1 MILLWGI
8 PSDGPLRSV
17 ERALQGAGAPVA
29 FLDQR
34 AVLDT
39 EIELVVDGTVAGHLR
54 VGDQRISLGDVTA
67 AYLRPMETRRMPA
80 VLQAGANSAEEG
92 YALSVEDAL
101 ISWAELTPARV
112 LNRFSA
118 MATNTSKPYQA
129 ALIREHGFV
138 VPETLITTDPEA
150 IHEFRARHGDVIY
163 KSVSGTR
170 SVVSRLGPEQL
181 TRMDDLHWCPTQF
194 QEYIPGIDH
203 RVHVVGDEVFSCQI
217 RSTADDFRYAAR
229 QGGETE
235 MHACELPEDCAAR
248 CRTLSASL
256 GLPLAGIDLRLTPD
270 GDWCCFE
277 VNPSPGF
284 TYFQEATG
292 QRIDEAIARYLMVGL
307 KPCSMA
313 PSAAPAPTAG
323 PRSTR
328 SPG

>member
-17 ERALQGAGAPVA
+17 ERALHGAGAPVA

-150 IHEFRARHGDVIY
+150 IHEFRVRHGEVIY

-217 RSTADDFRYAAR
+217 HSTADDFRYAAR

-292 QRIDEAIARYLMVGL
+292 QKIDEAVARYLMVGL
-307 KPCSMA
+307 KPGSMA
-313 PSAAPAPTAG
+313 PNVAPSPPAG
-323 PRSTR
+323 PRSAR